1 MPILL
6 FSTERREESAGLKFY
21 VVICTDAFIF
31 FIELL
36 GDFPVLFEDACDL
49 FSALLQL
56 PSIQGCPCVV
66 SQLSQGGK
74 VATGLA

>member
-1 MPILL
+1 MLEIPILL

-36 GDFPVLFEDACDL
+36 GD
-49 FSALLQL
+49 LLAFL
-56 PSIQGCPCVV
+56 GV
-66 SQLSQGGK
+66 
-74 VATGLA
+74 T

>member
-1 MPILL
+1 MLEIPILL

-36 GDFPVLFEDACDL
+36 GD
-49 FSALLQL
+49 LLAFLGVTWQPTVRRPEEREL
-56 PSIQGCPCVV
+56 
-66 SQLSQGGK
+66 
-74 VATGLA
+74 